1 MATSQKIRVMLSS
14 KCKVSFSR
22 TESKTLTDIR
32 RELKRDIEGQ
42 RLLGSKPFEVWIN
55 EDAEALDH
63 TADSWDACLKQVQEC
78 DILIVL
84 YNGDA
89 GWTKSSNDVGI
100 CQAEYAEGIK
110 HWRGKVRLL
119 ALPMCELTGDPA
131 QDARNASFV
140 EFANKI
146 SAFRGGEISTVDE
159 LTKAVRNTLFD
170 AVLTQTR
177 RGADGSK
184 SARFDLG
191 GALEWSR
198 LDYAARRNAME
209 SEVRSSL
216 NGRSGSKTKR
226 TALTIEVGGSS
237 LLVKVHAVPAAMS
250 VAPAREAI
258 GRPHLHDH
266 KLVGELTGAGGPL
279 HIIACHRTVTETQA
293 TNLLGFPDATVVSG
307 PFGVYLADDVQKVQF
322 VFLANCRDS
331 VQTRLATQR
340 FFEWLDQAGEGERMA
355 SRANARSR
363 IVAAVAKEQSTAIS

>member
-14 KCKVSFSR
+14 KCKVGFSR
-22 TESKTLTDIR
+22 AEKQTLTDIR
-32 RELKRDIEGQ
+32 RELKRDIENQ
-42 RLLGSKPFEVWIN
+42 RLLGFKPFEVWIN

-63 TADSWDACLKQVQEC
+63 TDDSWDACLKQVQEC

-89 GWTKSSNDVGI
+89 GWAKSSNDIGI

-119 ALPMCELTGDPA
+119 ALPMCEPTGDPA
-131 QDARNASFV
+131 QDARNASFA
-140 EFANKI
+140 EFSNKI
-146 SAFRGGEISTVDE
+146 SAFRGGEISTVEE
-159 LTKAVRNTLFD
+159 LNKAVRKTLFD

-184 SARFDLG
+184 ADRFDLG
-191 GALEWSR
+191 AALEWSR
-198 LDYAARRNAME
+198 LDYAARRLAME
-209 SEVRSSL
+209 NEVRSSL
-216 NGRSGSKTKR
+216 VGRRGSQTKR
-226 TALTIEVGGSS
+226 NALTIEVEGVS

-258 GRPHLHDH
+258 GRPHLNDH
-266 KLVGELTGAGGPL
+266 KLVDELGSSGGPL

-307 PFGVYLADDVQKVQF
+307 RFGVYLVDDVQKVQF

-340 FFEWLDQAGEGERMA
+340 FFEWLDQAAEGERMA
-355 SRANARSR
+355 TRAKARAR
-363 IVAAVAKEQSTAIS
+363 IVSAIAKEQSTSST